1 MSAVNRVKHFFTL
14 FIGALFH
21 HSKKETGQ
29 DLSEFTIL

>member
-1 MSAVNRVKHFFTL
+1 MSAVNRLKNFFNL

-21 HSKKETGQ
+21 HSKKETGK